1 MSTYT
6 QDINNLINII
16 ETNIPDNTSQAIK
29 AKNVRDAME
38 SIAYNYDLYALKT
51 DLEGKQ
57 DVLVSGENIKT
68 INDASILGPGNI
80 EISGGATLVECTQA
94 EYEEMEQAGTLD
106 PNAIYIITDAQP
118 QNFVSKTELDAMS
131 YITMSDVSACGY
143 ITTND
148 VSQMGYITSIPEEYA
163 TYDAISQMGYITNSA
178 LNGYAT
184 ESYVVEKINEIPAVD
199 LSSYVTKDYLSQQAY
214 LQSIPSEYVTESELD
229 AMGYATQAYVMDRI
243 SEIPAPDLSSYVT
256 KDYLSQQSYLQ
267 SVPSE
272 YITESEL
279 VSTLSSYITESELN
293 GMGYVTNTQL
303 DDTLGSYITQ
313 EELSANGYLTQHQS
327 LDGYATQYYVVDYVA
342 SYGGTKVVE
351 VTQAQYD
358 AMQQAG
364 TLDPDVVYII
374 TDAQPTNFV
383 THDELSNMSYA
394 TQAYVMDRISEIPTV
409 DLSSYVTKD
418 YLSNQ
423 GYITSIPNEYVTQTE
438 LSANGYLTSSSL
450 DGYATQSYV
459 QNYVSSYGGTKV
471 VEVTQAQYDAMQ
483 QAGTLDPDVV
493 YIITDAQP
501 QNVVTHTELEAMSYV
516 TQNYLSN
523 QGYITVGDV
532 SQMGYITSIP
542 SEYITETELSG
553 MGYLTQTQLSA
564 NGYLTSSSLN
574 GYATQ
579 SYVVDY
585 VASYGGTKV
594 VEVTQAQYDAMQQAG
609 TLDQDVVYII
619 TDAQPQNVV
628 THTELEAMSYVTQN
642 YLSNQGYITSIP
654 NEYITQ
660 TELSANGYLTSIPSQ
675 YITETKLSG
684 MGYLTQAQLS
694 ANGYLTSIPSQ
705 YITQTELSAN
715 GYLTS
720 IPSQYITETELSG
733 MGYLT
738 QAQLSANG
746 YLTSS
751 SLTDYATKSY
761 VENYVAS
768 YAGGGSVVSCTQA
781 QYDAWQQAGTLQQDT
796 IYVITDSNPH
806 DLSYYVEKEELYAM
820 GYATEA
826 YVVDYVASHGGTGG
840 TIDLSSYVTHDFLSQ
855 QAYLQSIPAQYITES
870 ELSGMSYLTQAQLSA
885 NGYITSAD
893 MSGFAKV
900 HEMTYNQY
908 NQLSYVDQHNG
919 DIYVLTDRQYDFDP
933 SYYVTV
939 ADLNAASYVNES
951 YVRNYVSS
959 YGGTKVV
966 EVTQAEYN
974 ALEQQGKLDPNVVY
988 IITDATPQDLSYYV
1002 TISYLETWYYPK
1014 SYVDEHFITKSYLDN
1029 YYISKTELEAAG
1041 YLTSSNFEYDDN
1053 NNVLKIKI

>member
-51 DLEGKQ
+51 DLDGKQ

-118 QNFVSKTELDAMS
+118 QNFVSKSELDAMS

-184 ESYVVEKINEIPAVD
+184 ESYVVEKINEIPVVDLSSYVTKDYLSNQGYITSIPSEYITESELDSILSSYITESELDGMGYATQAYVMDRISEIPGTD

-214 LQSIPSEYVTESELD
+214 LQSIPSEY
-229 AMGYATQAYVMDRI
+229 
-243 SEIPAPDLSSYVT
+243 
-256 KDYLSQQSYLQ
+256 
-267 SVPSE
+267 
-272 YITESEL
+272 ITESEL
-279 VSTLSSYITESELN
+279 NSILSSYITGSELN

-303 DDTLGSYITQ
+303 NDTLGSYITQ
-313 EELSANGYLTQHQS
+313 EELSANGYLTQHQ
-327 LDGYATQYYVVDYVA
+327 
-342 SYGGTKVVE
+342 
-351 VTQAQYD
+351 
-358 AMQQAG
+358 
-364 TLDPDVVYII
+364 
-374 TDAQPTNFV
+374 
-383 THDELSNMSYA
+383 
-394 TQAYVMDRISEIPTV
+394 
-409 DLSSYVTKD
+409 
-418 YLSNQ
+418 
-423 GYITSIPNEYVTQTE
+423 
-438 LSANGYLTSSSL
+438 SL

-471 VEVTQAQYDAMQ
+471 VEVTQAQYDAME

-516 TQNYLSN
+516 TQ
-523 QGYITVGDV
+523 
-532 SQMGYITSIP
+532 
-542 SEYITETELSG
+542 E
-553 MGYLTQTQLSA
+553 
-564 NGYLTSSSLN
+564 
-574 GYATQ
+574 
-579 SYVVDY
+579 
-585 VASYGGTKV
+585 
-594 VEVTQAQYDAMQQAG
+594 
-609 TLDQDVVYII
+609 
-619 TDAQPQNVV
+619 
-628 THTELEAMSYVTQN
+628 

-654 NEYITQ
+654 DEYITQ
-660 TELSANGYLTSIPSQ
+660 TELSANGYLTSIPSE
-675 YITETKLSG
+675 YITDTELSG

-694 ANGYLTSIPSQ
+694 SNGYLTSIPSEYVTQ
-705 YITQTELSAN
+705 TQLSANGYLTSSSLTDYATKSYVENYVASYAGSGSVVSCTQAQYDAWQQAGTLEQDTIYVITDSNPHDLSYYVEKTELYAMSYATQTYVADYVSEHAGPVDLTAYVTHDELNQAGYLTSIPSEYITQTELSAN

-738 QAQLSANG
+738 QAQLSSNGYLTSIPSEYVTQTELSANG
-746 YLTSS
+746 YLTSIPS
-751 SLTDYATKSY
+751 EYVTETELSGMSYATQT
-761 VENYVAS
+761 YVA
-768 YAGGGSVVSCTQA
+768 
-781 QYDAWQQAGTLQQDT
+781 
-796 IYVITDSNPH
+796 
-806 DLSYYVEKEELYAM
+806 
-820 GYATEA
+820 
-826 YVVDYVASHGGTGG
+826 DYVASHGGTGG
-840 TIDLSSYVTHDFLSQ
+840 TIDMSSYVTHDFLSQ
-855 QAYLQSIPAQYITES
+855 QAYLQSIPSQYITET
-870 ELSGMSYLTQAQLSA
+870 ELNGMSYLTQTQLSA
-885 NGYITSAD
+885 NGYVTSAD

-939 ADLNAASYVNES
+939 ADLNAASYVSTS
-951 YVRNYVSS
+951 YIEANYYS
-959 YGGTKVV
+959 
-966 EVTQAEYN
+966 
-974 ALEQQGKLDPNVVY
+974 
-988 IITDATPQDLSYYV
+988 
-1002 TISYLETWYYPK
+1002 K
-1014 SYVDEHFITKSYLDN
+1014 SYVDSNFVSKTYLESY
-1029 YYISKTELEAAG
+1029 YVSKTELTAAG
-1041 YLTSSNFEYDDN
+1041 YLTSANFDYDSDN
-1053 NNVLKIKI
+1053 NTLKIII